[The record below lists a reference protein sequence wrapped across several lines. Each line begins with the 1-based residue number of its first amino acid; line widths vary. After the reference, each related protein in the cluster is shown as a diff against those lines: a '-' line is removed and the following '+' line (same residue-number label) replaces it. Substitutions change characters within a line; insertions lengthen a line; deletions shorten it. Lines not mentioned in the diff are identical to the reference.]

1 MDYSHLRAFRDAL
14 SKAPHLTDLKSICRD
29 FCSATSMPHYMFA
42 VCEAV
47 SLTSPRLITVTN
59 FPTEWVDHYLQR
71 RASSVDPILQ
81 YSFSN
86 TAPILWS
93 ELEYLPAAQGGAGEG
108 KAFIERGRAHGLHR
122 GLTVPLSPPSG
133 QTAFFCMASS
143 DLTLDDDRLGNLLPA
158 AGIFSNYLFDAY
170 IRIDKI
176 ENPKVNELTE
186 RELECVFWACE
197 GKTAWEMAQIVG
209 VAERTINFHLTSVI
223 KKLGASNRQH
233 AVAKAVMY
241 GLVKPR
247 A

>member
-1 MDYSHLRAFRDAL
+1 MDYSRIREYRDAL
-14 SKAPHLTDLKSICRD
+14 STAPHLSDLKNICKD
-29 FCSATSMPHYMFA
+29 FCDAAGLDYYHFG

-47 SLTSPRLITVTN
+47 SLTSPKLSSLTN
-59 FPTEWVDHYLQR
+59 FPAAWVEQYFQN
-71 RASSVDPILQ
+71 RASSTDPILK

-93 ELEYLPAAQGGAGEG
+93 ELAHLDGYNSAGDQAFMRMGREY
-108 KAFIERGRAHGLHR
+108 GLRH

-133 QTAFFCMASS
+133 QTAFFSLA
-143 DLTLDDDRLGNLLPA
+143 TQEDDVDENRLGNLLPV
-158 AGIFSNYLFDAY
+158 AGIYSQYLFDAY

-176 ENPKVNELTE
+176 ENPKVNELTK

-197 GKTAWEMAQIVG
+197 GKTAWEMAHIVG
-209 VAERTINFHLTSVI
+209 VSERTINFHLTSVI

-247 A
+247 P

>member
-1 MDYSHLRAFRDAL
+1 MDYSLLQQYRQAL
-14 SKAPHLTDLKSICRD
+14 ARAPHLAELKNICRD
-29 FCSATSMPHYMFA
+29 YCSAIGLDYYLFG

-47 SLTSPRLITVTN
+47 SLVAPKFVMLSN
-59 FPTEWVDHYLQR
+59 FPAAWSELYFQQR
-71 RASSVDPILQ
+71 TAAQDPLLR

-86 TAPILWS
+86 TAPVLWRD
-93 ELEYLPAAQGGAGEG
+93 LLGMPGYDGPGDHAFMATCAQ
-108 KAFIERGRAHGLHR
+108 FGLHS
-122 GLTVPLSPPSG
+122 GVTVPLTPPTG
-133 QTAFFCMASS
+133 QTAFFSLVSS
-143 DLTLDDDRLGNLLPA
+143 DPALGAEELGNMLPA

-170 IRIDKI
+170 MRIDRI
-176 ENPKVNELTE
+176 DNPKVQELTA

-223 KKLGASNRQH
+223 RKLGAANRQH

-247 A
+247 P